1 MINFQIKRGMFEVT
15 VRPFM
20 HPNKSHNALLNHV
33 EELPSLEK
41 TFNFHVSTFQL
52 VQESSHHILQ
62 YLHLHYKDTKISLS
76 DINLDGRKSDLSHF
90 LRWLVGCVR
99 QGRAAH
105 TRRPIS
111 FSLCLQNPAMD
122 RCCAPAGRPL
132 LSVSLR
138 DMALKEAGEL
148 NRRLRWN
155 DISNQASSL
164 LLLRHGYLYCHMFT
178 SACDLYSLSIVLEE
192 QRLHRLSD
200 GSDSTWL
207 SPLFSPST
215 VIHSF
220 GRRSFPS
227 EPGVGREEELFSSST
242 YSV

>member
-1 MINFQIKRGMFEVT
+1 MLHFQIKRGMFEVT
-15 VRPFM
+15 VHPFM

-200 GSDSTWL
+200 GSDST
-207 SPLFSPST
+207 
-215 VIHSF
+215 
-220 GRRSFPS
+220 
-227 EPGVGREEELFSSST
+227 
-242 YSV
+242 